1 MAGKSTEIIKIAFS
15 SIRAQL
21 LRTVITGLI
30 IAIGIMALVGILT
43 AIDAIEGG
51 LRGQFALLGANTF
64 TIRNTGPNIQIGR
77 NGKRP
82 KVHPPI
88 PYHQAV
94 EFKENFESTSALVS
108 ISYIASGAAEV
119 KYKNQ
124 HTDPNI
130 QIWAVDENFLQTSGY
145 SLAQGRGFST
155 NELKDAASVAIIG
168 QDVKE
173 KLFGKENPIG
183 QVIQVRN
190 ARFRI
195 IGLTGE
201 KGNSFGSGGDKA
213 VFIPI
218 TKARNTYGNMS
229 GTFALNVMA
238 INGAAIDDAVG
249 EATMTMRAVR
259 RLKPKQKTNFHITKS
274 DNLSQKLIENLSF
287 LKIAAMLIGG
297 ITLFGAAIALM
308 NIMLVSVTE
317 RTREIGIRKS
327 IGAKAGF
334 IMLQF
339 LSEALLICI
348 LGGVVGIILG
358 IGIGSLVSLIGGGVF
373 HIPWAIMGIAMLLC
387 LVVGILS
394 GFYPSYKAARL
405 NPIDAL
411 RYE

>member
-21 LRTVITGLI
+21 LRTIITGLI
-30 IAIGIMALVGILT
+30 IAFGIMALVGILT

-64 TIRNTGPNIQIGR
+64 TIRNSGPNIQIGR
-77 NGKRP
+77 NGKKP
-82 KVHPPI
+82 KVYPPI

-94 EFKENFESTSALVS
+94 EFKENFESSAALVS
-108 ISYIASGAAEV
+108 ISYIASGATEI

-130 QIWAVDENFLQTSGY
+130 QVWAIDDNFLQTSGY
-145 SLAQGRGFST
+145 TIAKGRNFSP
-155 NELKDAASVAIIG
+155 NELKDAAAVAIIG
-168 QDVKE
+168 QDVKT

-183 QVIQVRN
+183 KLIQVKN
-190 ARFRI
+190 ARLRV
-195 IGLTGE
+195 IGLTAE
-201 KGNSFGSGGDKA
+201 KGNSFGSGGDKTL
-213 VFIPI
+213 FIPI
-218 TKARNTYGNMS
+218 TKARNTYGNLS

-238 INGAAIDDAVG
+238 LNGAAIDDAVG
-249 EATMTMRAVR
+249 EATMRMRAVR
-259 RLKPKQKTNFHITKS
+259 RLKPKQETNFNITKS

-287 LKIAAMLIGG
+287 LKIAAVLIGG

-327 IGAKAGF
+327 IGAKAGS
-334 IMLQF
+334 IMVQF
-339 LSEALLICI
+339 LLEALLICF
-348 LGGVVGIILG
+348 LGGFVGILLG
-358 IGIGSLVSLIGGGVF
+358 IGIGSLVSLVAGGAF
-373 HIPWAIMGIAMLLC
+373 NIPWGIMGLALLLC
-387 LVVGILS
+387 LIVGLLS
-394 GFYPSYKAARL
+394 GFYPSFKAARL